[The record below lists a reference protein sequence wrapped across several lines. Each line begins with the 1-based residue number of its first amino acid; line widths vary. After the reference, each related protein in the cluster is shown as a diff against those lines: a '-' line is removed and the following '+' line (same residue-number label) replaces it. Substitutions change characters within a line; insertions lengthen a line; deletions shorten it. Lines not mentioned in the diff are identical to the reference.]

1 MQRHLRACRIA
12 LIGIALLGGIAA
24 TPSSATATIVHAVP
38 VAIEI
43 EHSGSSSSFALT
55 DRRKPFARVS
65 DRGCVLVMGVSR
77 LVGSRGER
85 GDFRYL
91 VGHVVLR
98 GRRGT
103 LTLRWS
109 GSQNRRGREW
119 GTLSGSWSVV
129 NGTGTY
135 ADRSGRGQFVSDGAA
150 AEFVGWLITAV

>member
-24 TPSSATATIVHAVP
+24 TPSSATGTIVHALP

-43 EHSGSSSSFALT
+43 EYSGASSSFALT
-55 DRRKPFARVS
+55 DRRQPSARIS
-65 DRGCVLVMGVSR
+65 DRGCVVVIDVR
-77 LVGSRGER
+77 RPIGSRGER
-85 GDFRYL
+85 GDFRHL
-91 VGHVVLR
+91 IGDEVLR
-98 GRRGT
+98 GRQGT

-109 GSQNRRGREW
+109 GSQNRLGREW
-119 GTLSGSWSVV
+119 GRLSGNWSVV

-135 ADRSGRGQFVSDGAA
+135 AHRSGRGQFVSGRAA